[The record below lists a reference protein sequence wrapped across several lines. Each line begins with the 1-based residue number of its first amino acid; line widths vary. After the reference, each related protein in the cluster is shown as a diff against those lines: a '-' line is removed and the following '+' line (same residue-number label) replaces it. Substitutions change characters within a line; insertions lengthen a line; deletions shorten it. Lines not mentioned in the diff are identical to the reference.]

1 MHSGDAEAH
10 ACDFSSGSSSSTKS
24 EPIQVEG
31 RDHFHHAGP
40 FHGGRHEYRR
50 ERAADLDDWMTARL
64 CHLRRTWDAAL
75 RETPVDEHARAAIA
89 AFHHDSRSRPATA
102 AAHREVFARH
112 LGSLFEVYKSHAR
125 MQPEFQAMTEAE
137 QRDVLRRNGPLFLQY
152 VLSGYFGAH
161 SAEEQLDWIFLKRP
175 APFEVRPEGPVPED
189 VLTRA
194 LGVNPDNF
202 TALSLPPASDQDLDN
217 IYLFSGLSLFLGSS
231 GQHDSVLAMADWA
244 QERWGIGGGSKSFI
258 ALSDLLNN
266 AATHWPM
273 E

>member
-1 MHSGDAEAH
+1 MHNCDAEAQP
-10 ACDFSSGSSSSTKS
+10 CDFSSGSSSSTKS
-24 EPIQVEG
+24 EPIQTEG
-31 RDHFHHAGP
+31 RDHFHYG
-40 FHGGRHEYRR
+40 GQLLGRHEYQR
-50 ERAADLDDWMTARL
+50 ERATDLDDWMTARL
-64 CHLRRTWDAAL
+64 CHLKRTWDSAL
-75 RETPVDEHARAAIA
+75 RQTPVDEHARTAIA
-89 AFHHDSRSRPATA
+89 AFHHDSRSRPAA
-102 AAHREVFARH
+102 ANREVFARH

-175 APFEVRPEGPVPED
+175 APFEVRPEGPVPEE